1 MVVVA
6 SSKLRLNPGEAVI
19 DPAVTGVAWVTKII
33 GGRTYEAMVKA
44 SQVGMKQDRLEC
56 FPHGHI
62 PWVQEEPEIREINI
76 NGWTTWKIP
85 DRDFETLEWVREE
98 QAQGYVGMTQ
108 ERIAEITEL
117 TELTLG
123 QPEGPAPRGE

>member
-1 MVVVA
+1 
-6 SSKLRLNPGEAVI
+6 
-19 DPAVTGVAWVTKII
+19 
-33 GGRTYEAMVKA
+33 MVKA
-44 SQVGMKQDRLEC
+44 SQVGTKQDRLEC

-62 PWVQEEPEIREINI
+62 PGFQEEPEIREINI

-123 QPEGPAPRGE
+123 QPEGPAPRDE